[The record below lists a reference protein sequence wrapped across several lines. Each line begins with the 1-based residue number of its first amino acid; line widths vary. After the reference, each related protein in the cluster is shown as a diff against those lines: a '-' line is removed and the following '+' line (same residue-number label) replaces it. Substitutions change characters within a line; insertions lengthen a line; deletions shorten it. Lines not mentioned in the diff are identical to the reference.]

1 MKVIVIN
8 GVNLNFLGIR
18 QPEIYGNETLEI
30 INEKIKL
37 AAEEKKID
45 IKFFQSNYEGEIVN
59 YLHSM
64 YKKADYLI
72 INPGAFTHYSIAI
85 RDAISSI
92 GIKTIEVHLSNIYK
106 REEFR
111 RKSVIS
117 DIAEGT
123 IAGFGSLGYL
133 MALEYIAQKM

>member
-37 AAEEKKID
+37 VAEEKKID